1 MKLVLFQ
8 RDAGFVNRL
17 MPVLTTLISVFA
29 SVIPLHLPGFAIVT
43 PAFALMAVYHW
54 TIYRPD
60 LLPFTAAFAVGLL
73 LDLLNG
79 APLGISSLVLL
90 LTRAAVLSQRQLFVG
105 RSFPV
110 VWAGFLGVASAAVAF
125 EWAVFCLLYGFLLDI
140 RPALF
145 QGILTVSCYPAA
157 SYLFLRVQRNLLM
170 RA

>member
-1 MKLVLFQ
+1 MKLILFQ
-8 RDAGFVNRL
+8 RDTGLINR
-17 MPVLTTLISVFA
+17 MSPALTTCLCVFISV
-29 SVIPLHLPGFAIVT
+29 VPVHLPGFAAVT

-60 LLPFTAAFAVGLL
+60 LLPFIAAFAAGLL

-90 LTRAAVLSQRQLFVG
+90 LTRGVVLSQRRFFVG

-110 VWAGFLGVASAAVAF
+110 VWAGFLAAAAIANVFDWAF
-125 EWAVFCLLYGFLLDI
+125 FSLYYGLLLDI

-145 QGILTVSCYPAA
+145 QAVLTMSCYPAM
-157 SYLFLRVQRNLLM
+157 SYVLGQVQRGLLV
-170 RA
+170 RG